1 MEIKAIRT
9 EADYRAALQEVSAL
23 VDLDPAV
30 DSPDGE
36 RLEVMGAL
44 VQAYEAK
51 HYPIDPPD
59 PIEAIKFRMDQAG
72 MTVKDLV
79 PYIGSL
85 NRVYEVLSYKRP
97 LSLNMIRRLSEGMRI
112 PAEVL
117 IRAPVPV
124 AA

>member
-44 VQAYEAK
+44 VEAYEAK
-51 HYPIDPPD
+51 HYSMADLCAQCD
-59 PIEAIKFRMDQAG
+59 AQA
-72 MTVKDLV
+72 
-79 PYIGSL
+79 
-85 NRVYEVLSYKRP
+85 P
-97 LSLNMIRRLSEGMRI
+97 LSARDREWLD
-112 PAEVL
+112 
-117 IRAPVPV
+117 APPV
-124 AA
+124 GLEDIS